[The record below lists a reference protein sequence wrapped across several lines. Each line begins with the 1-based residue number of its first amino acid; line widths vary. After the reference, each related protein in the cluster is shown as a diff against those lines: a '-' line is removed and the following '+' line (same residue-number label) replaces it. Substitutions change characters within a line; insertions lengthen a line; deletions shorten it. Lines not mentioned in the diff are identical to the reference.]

1 MRLVLTYLVACTD
14 PLCCAFTGG
23 DLSILTILNHA
34 MISDIAFKIGD
45 MYGAFDEDGTMVG
58 FQAWVPPGKALFES
72 RDKEQLGPYIA
83 RLPTDEI
90 KAFVLHSV
98 ELNTHWCQFNF
109 IKQEYHGKGISKA
122 IMELPFEKSRVNG
135 WTMALV
141 TSDATNVP
149 IYEHHGFVNEG
160 HKLVHTPLDVV
171 PLYAFVKKPE

>member
-1 MRLVLTYLVACTD
+1 MVRFLVVVMRLVLTYLVACTD

-72 RDKEQLGPYIA
+72 RVSGEQAEIPDAGAEVRPSRDKDKEQLGPYIA

-98 ELNTHWCQFNF
+98 RDKPITLAKRQLIGAQMGHE
-109 IKQEYHGKGISKA
+109 ISKLEDVLTGIEHVSGIA
-122 IMELPFEKSRVNG
+122 
-135 WTMALV
+135 
-141 TSDATNVP
+141 P
-149 IYEHHGFVNEG
+149 ILLAERY
-160 HKLVHTPLDVV
+160 
-171 PLYAFVKKPE
+171 